1 MILKF
6 IKKLGFDLILI
17 IALIPHAS
25 AQSINEE
32 WVARYN
38 GPGNHY
44 DIAYAMSVDT
54 SGNIYITGYS
64 YGSSTGADYAT
75 IKYDPNGNELWA
87 ARYNGPDNS
96 ADIAYELSVDS
107 SGNVHVTGESIGRG
121 TDLDYATVKYNSD
134 GVEQW
139 VARYNGPGN
148 STDRANALSV
158 DSSGNVYIT
167 GQSYTAG
174 SHYDYATIKYDSD
187 GIELWVARYNGPLH
201 NLDKAN
207 ALSVDSSGNVYVT
220 GESYGSGTG
229 SDYATIKYDSGG
241 NELWVVRFNCP
252 NNSSDIANALAVDA
266 SGNVYVTGGFYE
278 SGTHYE
284 FATIKY
290 DSNGNELW
298 VARYNGPGDDFDRA
312 YALSVDPS
320 GNVYITGQ
328 SYGSGTH
335 YDYATIKY
343 DANGNELWVA
353 RYNGPGGGA
362 DKSYELSVDT
372 SGNIYVSGESAGSGT
387 GTDYA
392 TVKYNSDGDEL
403 WVARYNGPG
412 SSTDRARALSV
423 DTSGNVYVAGDSV
436 GIGTSYDYATIKYGP
451 VPVAFDVM
459 PMTCP
464 NTLDIN
470 SSLIG
475 VAILGDSGFN
485 VTDINATSIR
495 ITYTVAPL
503 RWSIEDIATPYSP
516 YTGKSNPSDCNALGY
531 DGELDLTLK
540 FKTQDIVDALGSVSN
555 GQEIVLKMS
564 GQKNDG
570 TPFMGEDVVVIQ
582 E

>member
-187 GIELWVARYNGPLH
+187 GNELWVARYNG
-201 NLDKAN
+201 
-207 ALSVDSSGNVYVT
+207 
-220 GESYGSGTG
+220 
-229 SDYATIKYDSGG
+229 
-241 NELWVVRFNCP
+241 P

-423 DTSGNVYVAGDSV
+423 DSSGNVYVAGDSV